1 MPPIARLSA
10 TLVGPSPKQGINRP
24 TFRFARHRR
33 VKMQVHYAS
42 IIISAV
48 EGLTLVILSEVGGL
62 VSVILSLSK
71 DDRLLP
77 PAPRKL

>member
-1 MPPIARLSA
+1 
-10 TLVGPSPKQGINRP
+10 
-24 TFRFARHRR
+24 
-33 VKMQVHYAS
+33 MQVHYAS